1 MIDRGKL
8 VISLKGHDTGR
19 IYLVTEVNGADAYV
33 SDGRE
38 HRLAR
43 PKRKNIKHIFPILDG
58 FRVDPSQMTDGVLR
72 KLLREQGNIYDS
84 IVN

>member
-38 HRLAR
+38 HKLAR
-43 PKRKNIKHIFPILDG
+43 PKRKNIKHIFPILDEV
-58 FRVDPSQMTDGVLR
+58 RIDPSQMTDGVLR
-72 KLLREQGNIYDS
+72 RMLREQGNIYDS

>member
-1 MIDRGKL
+1 VIRRGSY

-19 IYLVTEVNGADAYV
+19 IYLVTELDEAYAYV

-38 HRLAR
+38 HRIAR
-43 PKRKNIKHIFPILDG
+43 PKRKNIKHIFPILEG
-58 FRVDPSQMTDGVLR
+58 HIEDPAVMTDGVLR
-72 KLLREQGNIYDS
+72 KLLREKGNIYDS

>member
-38 HRLAR
+38 HKLAR
-43 PKRKNIKHIFPILDG
+43 PKRKNIKHIFPILDEV
-58 FRVDPSQMTDGVLR
+58 RIDPSQMTDGVLR

>member
-1 MIDRGKL
+1 MIRRGSY

-19 IYLVTEVNGADAYV
+19 IYLVTEANGADAYV

-38 HRLAR
+38 HKLTR
-43 PKRKNIKHIFPILDG
+43 PKRKNIKHIFPILEG
-58 FRVDPSQMTDGVLR
+58 HETDPSAMTDGVLR
-72 KLLREQGNIYDS
+72 KLLKEKGNIYDS

>member
-1 MIDRGKL
+1 MIRRGSY

-19 IYLVTEVNGADAYV
+19 IYLVTEVNGAYAYV

-38 HRLAR
+38 HKIAR
-43 PKRKNIKHIFPILDG
+43 PKRKNIKHIFPILEG
-58 FRVDPSQMTDGVLR
+58 HKEDPAVMTDGVLR
-72 KLLREQGNIYDS
+72 KLLREKGNIYDS

>member
-1 MIDRGKL
+1 MIRRGSY

-38 HRLAR
+38 HRIAR
-43 PKRKNIKHIFPILDG
+43 PKRKNIKHIFPVLEDHVENPEG
-58 FRVDPSQMTDGVLR
+58 MTDGVLR
-72 KLLREQGNIYDS
+72 KLLREKGNIYDS

>member
-1 MIDRGKL
+1 MIRRGSY

-19 IYLVTEVNGADAYV
+19 IYLVTEVDGANAYV

-38 HRLAR
+38 HRLSR
-43 PKRKNIKHIFPILDG
+43 PKRKNIKHIFPILEG
-58 FRVDPSQMTDGVLR
+58 HETDPSGLTDGVLR
-72 KLLREQGNIYDS
+72 KLLKEKGNIYDS

>member
-1 MIDRGKL
+1 MIRRGSY

-19 IYLVTEVNGADAYV
+19 IYLVTEVSGADAYV

-38 HRLAR
+38 HKIAR
-43 PKRKNIKHIFPILDG
+43 PKRKNIKHIFPILEEHTENPE
-58 FRVDPSQMTDGVLR
+58 VMTDGVLR
-72 KLLREQGNIYDS
+72 KLLREKENIYDS

>member
-1 MIDRGKL
+1 MIRRGSY

-38 HRLAR
+38 HKIAR
-43 PKRKNIKHIFPILDG
+43 PKRKNIKHIFPILEEHTENLE
-58 FRVDPSQMTDGVLR
+58 VMTDGVLR
-72 KLLREQGNIYDS
+72 KLLREKGNIYDS

>member
-1 MIDRGKL
+1 MIKRGRL
-8 VISLKGHDTGR
+8 VISLKGHDTGK
-19 IYLVTEVNGADAYV
+19 IYLVTERDGAYAFL
-33 SDGRE
+33 SDGKE

-43 PKRKNIKHIFPILDG
+43 PKRKNIKHIFPILAC
-58 FRVDPSQMTDGVLR
+58 FEADPSVMTDGVLR

>member
-1 MIDRGKL
+1 MIRRGSY

-19 IYLVTEVNGADAYV
+19 IYLVTELDGANAYV

-38 HRLAR
+38 HKIAR
-43 PKRKNIKHIFPILDG
+43 PKRKNIKHIFPILEDE
-58 FRVDPSQMTDGVLR
+58 VTDPTGLTDGVLR
-72 KLLREQGNIYDS
+72 KLLKEKGNIYDS

>member
-1 MIDRGKL
+1 MIDRGRL

-19 IYLVTEVNGADAYV
+19 IYLVTEVNKAEAYLA
-33 SDGRE
+33 DGRE
-38 HRLAR
+38 HRLSR
-43 PKRKNIKHIFPILDG
+43 PKRKNIKHIFPILDDV
-58 FRVDPSQMTDGVLR
+58 RVDPSQMTDGVLR